1 MQGLLKRI
9 KPEEFKEW
17 NERMVKKYD
26 PDAFHHHSNLFVR
39 FIENRRVKAIFNLM
53 DIHKGDRVLEIGC
66 GAGNVI
72 EEASLGTLFGVDIS
86 PFILTK
92 AKQRLNKMAFLFQGD
107 AQNLP
112 CKDEVFMQVI
122 CSEVLEH
129 LLSPPNALNEMARIL
144 KPQGIAVISVPN
156 EIWINRIKSIL
167 VRLRLFRWFINRK
180 GEYREMPER
189 MEDEWHLH
197 TFQLEE
203 WLDLFTKFFRVTRLR
218 RIPFLWLPLRYVV
231 RLEKL
236 K

>member
-1 MQGLLKRI
+1 MQGFLTRI

-26 PDAFHHHSNLFVR
+26 PDAFHHHSNPMIR
-39 FIENRRVKAIFNLM
+39 FIESKRVKVILKLM
-53 DIHKGDRVLEIGC
+53 ETRKGDRVLEIGC

-72 EEASLGTLFGVDIS
+72 ENASLGILFGVDIS

-92 AKQRLNKMAFLFQGD
+92 AKQKLNEMVHLFQGD

-112 CKDEVFMQVI
+112 CKDGGFMQVI

-129 LLSPPNALNEMARIL
+129 LLSPSGALNEMARIL
-144 KPQGIAVISVPN
+144 KPQGVAIISVPN
-156 EIWINRIKSIL
+156 ELWINRIKNIL
-167 VRLRLFRWFINRK
+167 IRLQIFGWFINRK

-197 TFQLEE
+197 TLQLEE
-203 WLDLFTKFFRVTRLR
+203 WLDLFKKLFRVTRLR

-236 K
+236 E

>member
-1 MQGLLKRI
+1 MKRI
-9 KPEEFKEW
+9 KPEEFKDW

-26 PDAFHHHSNLFVR
+26 PDAFHHHSNPFVR
-39 FIENRRVKAIFNLM
+39 FIENRRVKAIFNLL

-72 EEASLGTLFGVDIS
+72 EMASLGTLFGVDIS
-86 PFILTK
+86 PFILAK
-92 AKQRLNKMAFLFQGD
+92 AKQKLNKMAFLFQGD

-112 CKDEVFMQVI
+112 CKAEVFMQVI

-129 LLSPPNALNEMARIL
+129 LLSPSNALNEMARIL
-144 KPQGIAVISVPN
+144 KPQGVAVISVPN

-167 VRLRLFRWFINRK
+167 VRLRIFRWFINRK
-180 GEYREMPER
+180 GEYRDMPER

>member
-1 MQGLLKRI
+1 LNRI
-9 KPEEFKEW
+9 DPLEFREW

-26 PDAFHHHSNLFVR
+26 PDSFHHHSNSLVR
-39 FIENRRVKAIFNLM
+39 FIEQKRVKV
-53 DIHKGDRVLEIGC
+53 IHQLTDVQQEDRVLEIGC

-72 EEASLGTLFGVDIS
+72 EKRFSAKLFGADIS
-86 PFILTK
+86 SFILTK
-92 AKQRLNKMAFLFQGD
+92 AKQKLNGRVHLFQGD

-112 CKDEVFMQVI
+112 CKDGVFMKVI

-129 LLSPPNALNEMARIL
+129 LLCPEDALNEMSRIL
-144 KPQGIAVISVPN
+144 KTGGIAILSVPN
-156 EIWINRIKSIL
+156 ELLINGIKGVL
-167 VRLRLFRWFINRK
+167 VRLRIFRWFMNRR

-197 TFQLEE
+197 CYPLRE
-203 WLDLFTKFFRVTRLR
+203 WINLFEKCFKVTGLR
-218 RIPFLWLPLRYVV
+218 KIPFLWLPLRYVV